1 MRLTLTVSVTGPVPG
16 RISPGA
22 NNFPPVAIF
31 PLRSPGA
38 PALHTK
44 ATPARAAGIRGVRAI
59 TLARLPLAACLTGDQ
74 RGDLERAAPGQG
86 HAGAA
91 VPVVVHQLWPAVQAL
106 GLQPDTGPHRPQPD
120 PVLRDR
126 RAAKQGLDGR
136 AVVKDARRDGG
147 VGPAAPGAGFP
158 RSPEADH
165 VPVRGGVGDGP
176 GPP

>member
-22 NNFPPVAIF
+22 NNFHPVAIF

-74 RGDLERAAPGQG
+74 RGRLARAAPGHG
-86 HAGAA
+86 HAGAP
-91 VPVVVHQLWPAVQAL
+91 VPLAVHQLW
-106 GLQPDTGPHRPQPD
+106 
-120 PVLRDR
+120 
-126 RAAKQGLDGR
+126 
-136 AVVKDARRDGG
+136 
-147 VGPAAPGAGFP
+147 
-158 RSPEADH
+158 
-165 VPVRGGVGDGP
+165 
-176 GPP
+176 